1 VEQEVDALYVWLK
14 TKTPRKKLASQS
26 RENFRDQSENHRMQ
40 ENVKALDKAAIELAK
55 KQVCISELTLL
66 TQSNWKTTGIKEK
79 ALANL
84 DEQLK
89 EMLRDL
95 GSAE

>member
-1 VEQEVDALYVWLK
+1 MSRLERTFYKLHVEQEVDTLYVWLK

-66 TQSNWKTTGIKEK
+66 TQSN
-79 ALANL
+79 
-84 DEQLK
+84 
-89 EMLRDL
+89 
-95 GSAE
+95 